1 MRSAVCKIPLYKRTH
16 TYVSLDD
23 SVSPILYHTDGP
35 FTLSIYTENSD
46 SLKKLPGGK
55 LLR

>member
-16 TYVSLDD
+16 TYVSLDG

-46 SLKKLPGGK
+46 SLKKLPGGR